1 MPVRKP
7 QIYLARHGAC
17 ASPGTVL
24 GSTDPPLT
32 DDGRR
37 QAADLAHQIA
47 PLSIDRIV
55 ASALRRA
62 AETAQ
67 LVASELGLAVE
78 TDPRL
83 NEISY
88 GAWDGLTWDEIERS
102 DPETAARKLDDWWS
116 VTPEGGESTGA
127 FVTRLRDAWR
137 SLAAHPARA
146 TLVVA
151 HLGVNAVLAELA
163 TGSGGDDS
171 GIDWARVGGF
181 QQDHATF
188 FAATANDLQ

>member
-17 ASPGTVL
+17 ASVGTVL

-32 DDGRR
+32 DEGRR
-37 QAADLAHQIA
+37 QAAELARQVA
-47 PLSIDRIV
+47 PLGFDRIV

-67 LVASELGLAVE
+67 LVGAELNLPVE

-83 NEISY
+83 DEISY
-88 GAWDGLTWDEIERS
+88 GAWDGLTWEKIERS
-102 DPETAARKLDDWWS
+102 DPETASRKLDDWWS
-116 VTPEGGESTGA
+116 VTPEGAESTDA
-127 FVTRLRDAWR
+127 FVTRLEAAWQ
-137 SLAAHPARA
+137 SLTTHQASA

-151 HLGVNAVLAELA
+151 HLGVNAVLAALA
-163 TGSGGDDS
+163 RGSGGHDS
-171 GIDWARVGGF
+171 GIDWARVSSF